1 MNPIAVL
8 FLRAV
13 APGLGIL
20 LGLLGFATLEANIL
34 GWFLFLA
41 GLLYA
46 AGTVIMVYV
55 RKVEFWEPQANG
67 QVTQAE
73 SGNRSFWL
81 LTAGM
86 IAVLYL
92 SPLEF
97 LYRHGESFP
106 TDLPEAVGVVLIV
119 AGGGLFAWARGALG
133 AFYSGHPS
141 VLEGQTLV
149 QNGAYRLIRHPAYA
163 GYLLLSLGVAVG
175 YGSVLGVAALLLVLL
190 PAIVWRIHIEEGL
203 LRAHFGAQF
212 EEYSLKTRRLVPW
225 TW

>member
-13 APGLGIL
+13 APGLGVL
-20 LGLLGFATLEANIL
+20 LGLLGFATLELNVV

-41 GLLYA
+41 GLLYT
-46 AGTVIMVYV
+46 AGTVILVYV

-67 QVTQAE
+67 RVAQAE

-97 LYRHGESFP
+97 LYRRVESFS
-106 TDLPEAVGVVLIV
+106 TDLPEAAGAILVV
-119 AGGGLFAWARGALG
+119 AGCGLIAWARGALG
-133 AFYSGHPS
+133 VFYSGHPS

-149 QNGAYRLIRHPAYA
+149 HNGPYRLIRHPAYA
-163 GYLLLSLGVAVG
+163 GYLLAALGVALG
-175 YGSVLGVAALLLVLL
+175 YASTLGAVALVFVLL
-190 PAIVWRIHIEEGL
+190 PAVVLRINIEEGL

-212 EEYSLKTRRLVPW
+212 EAYSLKTRRLVPW
-225 TW
+225 AW

>member
-46 AGTVIMVYV
+46 AGTVIVVYV
-55 RKVEFWEPQANG
+55 RKVEFWEPQASG
-67 QVTQAE
+67 RVAQAE

-81 LTAGM
+81 ITAGM

-97 LYRHGESFP
+97 LYRHAASFL
-106 TDLPEAVGVVLIV
+106 TDVPEVVGAILVVT
-119 AGGGLFAWARGALG
+119 GGGLFVWARRSLG

-149 QNGAYRLIRHPAYA
+149 HDGPYRLIRHPAYA
-163 GYLLLSLGVAVG
+163 GYLLLSLGVVVG
-175 YGSVLGVAALLLVLL
+175 YGSILGGAALLLVLL
-190 PAIVWRIHIEEGL
+190 PAIVRRIQIEERL
-203 LRAHFGAQF
+203 LQAHFGSQF

>member
-34 GWFLFLA
+34 GWFLFVA
-41 GLLYA
+41 GLLYT
-46 AGTVIMVYV
+46 AGTVILVYV
-55 RKVEFWEPQANG
+55 RKVEFWEAQADG
-67 QVTQAE
+67 RVAQAE

-86 IAVLYL
+86 LAVLYL

-97 LYRHGESFP
+97 LYRHEASLS
-106 TDLPEAVGVVLIV
+106 TDLPEVAGAILVVG
-119 AGGGLFAWARGALG
+119 GGGLLAWARGALG
-133 AFYSGHPS
+133 GFYSGHPS

-149 QNGAYRLIRHPAYA
+149 QIGPYRLIRHPAYA
-163 GYLLLSLGVAVG
+163 GYLLISLGV
-175 YGSVLGVAALLLVLL
+175 VLGYASILGAASLLLILL

-212 EEYSLKTRRLVPW
+212 EAYSLKTRRLVPW